1 MLSSNI
7 MSSFPIYM
15 YISLLQ
21 GLRGPPGPPGAKGAR
36 GDAGDEGVAG
46 LKGDP
51 GNDGISKEYLT
62 TSSIKYIF
70 VHMYK

>member
-7 MSSFPIYM
+7 MNSFPI

-51 GNDGISKEYLT
+51 GNDGISKKNLI